1 MTEEEFRRCVQA
13 NDAGSVAEKADAY
26 IRELFKQV
34 ETVRAEADAGS
45 ITAEQT
51 CSLLEQKYI
60 SLSSEF
66 AKLDS
71 QNAQLQSSLDRH
83 LADLALLQSN
93 KHQQN
98 IHSIGKDGKIEKL
111 ATEVS
116 ELHKS
121 KRQLIELVEQ
131 KDLEISEKNAT
142 IKSYLDKIVNSSN
155 SASQREVRVSELE
168 SELARTQAACTRLKE
183 EKELVERHN
192 AWLNDELTAK
202 VDSVIELRRKS
213 NNLEDDM
220 SAKLAD
226 VERQF
231 SECSSSLQ
239 WHKERVRELE
249 MKLTSL
255 QEELCS
261 SKAAAAANEERLSAE
276 LSTVNKLV
284 ELYKESSEEWS
295 RKAGELEGVIKA
307 LETHLSQVENDYKER
322 LEKEVGAR
330 NQFEKEA
337 AELKEKLEKCE
348 ADIESSRKSNELNL
362 VPLSNFSSETWM
374 TSFETNDM
382 VEDDRM
388 IVPKIPAGVS
398 GTALAASLLRDG
410 WSLAKMYAKY
420 QEAVDALRHEQL
432 GRKQSEA
439 ILQRVLY
446 ELEEK
451 AEVILEERVEHER
464 MAEAYSMINQR
475 LQNSLSEQANLEK
488 TIQELKADLRRH
500 ERDYNLAQKEIFD
513 LQKQVTVLLKECRD
527 IQLRCGSTGL
537 DGLDDGTTAVGGTN
551 LESDTEKVIS
561 ERLLTFKDINGLVE
575 QNVQL
580 RSLVRSLSDEAQSRE
595 MEFKETFE
603 MELKKHTDEAASKVA
618 AVLQRAEEQG
628 RMIESLHTSVAMYKR
643 LYEEEHKLQSSL
655 PHSAELGPDN
665 RRTDLKLL
673 LERSQEASKKAHEQ
687 AVERVKCLEEELSK
701 SRSEIISLRSDRD
714 KLALESNFA
723 RERLESFM
731 KEFEHQR
738 NESNGILARNVEFSQ
753 LVVDY
758 QRKLRESSESLH
770 AAEERSRK
778 LTMEVSVLKQE
789 KEMLSNAEKRAC
801 TEVCS
806 LSVRV
811 HRLQASLDT
820 IQSAEEVREEARV
833 AERRK
838 QEEYVKHVELEAA
851 MQLAYRKVIYDYN
864 RRTDLKLLLE
874 RSQEASKK
882 AHEQAVE
889 RVKCLE
895 EELSK
900 SRSEIISLRSD
911 RDKLALESNFAR
923 ERLESFMKEFEHQRN
938 ESNGILARNV
948 EFSQLVVDYQ
958 RKLRESSESLHAAEE
973 RSRKLTM
980 EVSVLKQEKEMLSNA
995 EKRACT
1001 EVCSLSERVHRL
1013 QASLDTIQSAEEVRE
1028 EARVAERRKQ
1038 EEYVKHVEREWAEAK
1053 RELQEERDNVRNLT
1067 VDREQTLKNAMRQV
1081 EEMGKELADALRA
1094 VEAAESRA
1102 AVAEAKLLDLERKS
1116 KSSDAMD
1123 IQVDG
1128 GNEPSSF
1135 SSNEVVVELRMAKE
1149 EIEKLKVEAQA
1160 NKDHMQQY
1168 KSIAQVNED
1177 ALRQMECAH
1186 ETFKIEADKL
1196 KKSLE
1201 AELLSLRE
1209 RVSELEYESGLKSE
1223 EVASVAAGN
1232 EETLASSLAEITILK
1247 EEISVKTSQVL
1258 EMEIQISAVKEDLEK
1273 EHQRWRAAQ
1282 ANYERQVILQSETIQ
1297 ELTKTSQTLASL
1309 QQEASELRKLADAH
1323 RSENN
1328 ELKAKW
1334 EVEKAMLEG
1343 SKNDA
1348 EKKYNEINEQNK
1360 ILHSR
1365 LEALHI
1371 QLAERDRHSAG
1382 MPSGSTGTDTLADSG
1397 LQNVINYLRRSKE
1410 IAETEI
1416 SLLKQEK
1423 LRLQSQLESAL
1434 KAAETSQAS
1443 LQANRAN
1450 SRALLFTEE
1459 EIKSLQL
1466 QVREMNL
1473 LRESNMQLREENK
1486 HNFEECQKL
1495 REITQKART
1504 ETENL
1509 ESLLRERQIEVEA
1522 CKKEIEMQKVERDN
1536 LETRFCELLE
1546 RCKNIDVD
1554 DYNRMKDDV
1563 QQMQEKLKD
1572 KDAQIVE
1579 IRKLLSE
1586 RQDIISKLEQDLS
1599 KCKLDLNEREKR
1611 INDILLVEANSKQDV
1626 ERQKKIVIQFKRK
1639 YEIALKEKEELSKEN
1654 QTLSKQLEES
1664 KHGKRSVVDTTGE
1677 QAMKEEKDTK
1687 IQTLEKHLERLRE
1700 ELRKEKDRRS
1710 KIEKAIRDSYNNV
1723 DQDKTK
1729 FVNELEMHKLALKR
1743 ISDELQKLKHAKD
1756 NLPEGTSVVQLLSG
1770 TVLDDLAAAY
1780 VSAVENFQKTAHLV
1794 FSELGA
1800 RGSLVEPSSIADT
1813 ALTAAAAET
1822 SQASLQANRANSRA
1836 LLFTEEEIKSLQ
1848 LQVREMNLLRESN
1861 MQLREENKHNFE
1873 ECQKLREITQ
1883 KARTETENLESL
1895 LRERQIEVEACK
1907 KEIEMQKVERDN
1919 LETRFC
1925 ELLERCKNI
1934 DVDDYNRMKDDVQQ
1948 MQEKLKDKD
1957 AQIVEIRKLLSERQD
1972 IISKLEQ
1979 DLSKCK
1985 LDLNEREK
1993 RINDIL
1999 LVEANSKQDVERQKK
2014 IVIQFKR
2021 KYEIALKEKEE
2032 LSKENQTLS
2041 KQLEESKHGKRS
2053 VVDTTGEQAMKEEKD
2068 TKIQTLEKHL
2078 ERLREELRKEKDRR
2092 SKIEKAIRD
2101 SYNNVDQDK
2110 TKFVNELEMHK
2121 QALKR
2126 ISDELQKLKHAK
2138 DNLPEGTSVVQLL
2151 SGTVLDDLAAA
2162 YVSAVENFQKTAHL
2176 VFSEL
2181 GARGS
2186 LVEPSSIA
2194 DTALTAAAGPAVSVQ
2209 APSIAFSAGPATS
2222 GSPAK
2227 ATEESEKRFTLPKA
2241 IVETRKTG
2249 RKLNRPRLVR
2259 PEEPQGD
2266 IEMSEVDGARNV
2278 GKAAPSSDI
2287 EAQGNLTLISQPLVR
2302 KRIASASASDLH
2314 DESVIQGETGSDV
2327 AAPLLKKSKGLEPA
2341 HESSEGQFAVPVENL
2356 GTLQAP
2362 EETLNVVELAQA
2374 SNEEAMEAD
2383 KEEIETTGERTE
2395 DGREQLDGVS
2405 QDELLSEKN
2414 NVLEENLD
2422 RPGGSEMVSDEGPK
2436 DQAEPDNQQLMTESG
2451 SEREE
2456 GELEP
2461 DVTELEGG
2469 GGDISNI
2476 IGSPEPGEGQPEPVA
2491 SPLASPA
2498 RADDESL
2505 AAVTLE
2511 VGEINSPEVLNDEKN
2526 DEGDVNEETAE
2537 GSDKS
2542 NDGNDQI
2549 PVETDQ
2555 VMEALCVPL
2564 ESASASASSEIDV
2577 SKQGIPVSKQ
2587 GSLTV
2592 TTEAE
2597 VVRQA
2602 SPVSSTSTTINLSE
2616 RARQNAAK
2624 RLGVAS
2630 SPVVR
2635 GGRGRAAPR
2644 ARGSRGRGRLGRGQS
2659 SGEQG

>member
-1 MTEEEFRRCVQA
+1 MPLFMTEEEFRRCVQA

-51 CSLLEQKYI
+51 CSLLEQKYM

-66 AKLDS
+66 AKLES

-98 IHSIGKDGKIEKL
+98 LHFIGKDGEIERL

-121 KRQLIELVEQ
+121 KRQLIEMVEQ
-131 KDLEISEKNAT
+131 RDLEISEKNAT

-213 NNLEDDM
+213 NDLEDDM
-220 SAKLAD
+220 STKLAD

-231 SECSSSLQ
+231 NECSSSLQ

-307 LETHLSQVENDYKER
+307 LETHLSQVDNDHKER

-382 VEDDRM
+382 VEDNRM

-464 MAEAYSMINQR
+464 MGEAYSMINQR

-488 TIQELKADLRRH
+488 TIRELKADLRRH

-580 RSLVRSLSDEAQSRE
+580 RSLVRSLSDQAQSRE

-618 AVLQRAEEQG
+618 AVLQRAEDQG

-655 PHSAELGPDN
+655 PHSVELGPDN

-738 NESNGILARNVEFSQ
+738 KESNGILSRNVEFSQ

-789 KEMLSNAEKRAC
+789 KEMLSNAEQRAC
-801 TEVCS
+801 
-806 LSVRV
+806 
-811 HRLQASLDT
+811 A
-820 IQSAEEVREEARV
+820 
-833 AERRK
+833 
-838 QEEYVKHVELEAA
+838 
-851 MQLAYRKVIYDYN
+851 
-864 RRTDLKLLLE
+864 
-874 RSQEASKK
+874 
-882 AHEQAVE
+882 
-889 RVKCLE
+889 
-895 EELSK
+895 
-900 SRSEIISLRSD
+900 
-911 RDKLALESNFAR
+911 
-923 ERLESFMKEFEHQRN
+923 
-938 ESNGILARNV
+938 
-948 EFSQLVVDYQ
+948 
-958 RKLRESSESLHAAEE
+958 
-973 RSRKLTM
+973 
-980 EVSVLKQEKEMLSNA
+980 
-995 EKRACT
+995 

-1038 EEYVKHVEREWAEAK
+1038 EEYVKHVEREWVEAK

-1094 VEAAESRA
+1094 VTAAESRA
-1102 AVAEAKLLDLERKS
+1102 AVAEAKVLDLERKS
-1116 KSSDAMD
+1116 KSSDAMAV
-1123 IQVDG
+1123 QVDS
-1128 GNEPSSF
+1128 GNEPLSF

-1201 AELLSLRE
+1201 VELLSLRE

-1232 EETLASSLAEITILK
+1232 EETLASSLAEITRLK

-1273 EHQRWRAAQ
+1273 EHQRWCAAQ

-1382 MPSGSTGTDTLADSG
+1382 MPSGSTGTDTLGDSG

-1509 ESLLRERQIEVEA
+1509 ESLLRERQIEVET

-1626 ERQKKIVIQFKRK
+1626 ANLKQDVERQRKFVIQFKRK
-1639 YEIALKEKEELSKEN
+1639 YEIAQKEKEELSKEN

-1700 ELRKEKDRRS
+1700 ELRKEKERRS
-1710 KIEKAIRDSYNNV
+1710 KIEK
-1723 DQDKTK
+1723 
-1729 FVNELEMHKLALKR
+1729 
-1743 ISDELQKLKHAKD
+1743 
-1756 NLPEGTSVVQLLSG
+1756 
-1770 TVLDDLAAAY
+1770 
-1780 VSAVENFQKTAHLV
+1780 
-1794 FSELGA
+1794 
-1800 RGSLVEPSSIADT
+1800 
-1813 ALTAAAAET
+1813 
-1822 SQASLQANRANSRA
+1822 
-1836 LLFTEEEIKSLQ
+1836 
-1848 LQVREMNLLRESN
+1848 
-1861 MQLREENKHNFE
+1861 
-1873 ECQKLREITQ
+1873 
-1883 KARTETENLESL
+1883 
-1895 LRERQIEVEACK
+1895 
-1907 KEIEMQKVERDN
+1907 
-1919 LETRFC
+1919 
-1925 ELLERCKNI
+1925 
-1934 DVDDYNRMKDDVQQ
+1934 
-1948 MQEKLKDKD
+1948 
-1957 AQIVEIRKLLSERQD
+1957 
-1972 IISKLEQ
+1972 
-1979 DLSKCK
+1979 
-1985 LDLNEREK
+1985 
-1993 RINDIL
+1993 
-1999 LVEANSKQDVERQKK
+1999 
-2014 IVIQFKR
+2014 
-2021 KYEIALKEKEE
+2021 
-2032 LSKENQTLS
+2032 
-2041 KQLEESKHGKRS
+2041 
-2053 VVDTTGEQAMKEEKD
+2053 
-2068 TKIQTLEKHL
+2068 
-2078 ERLREELRKEKDRR
+2078 
-2092 SKIEKAIRD
+2092 
-2101 SYNNVDQDK
+2101 DK

-2176 VFSEL
+2176 IFSEL

-2186 LVEPSSIA
+2186 LLEPSSIA
-2194 DTALTAAAGPAVSVQ
+2194 DTALTATAGPAVSVQ
-2209 APSIAFSAGPATS
+2209 APSIAISVGPATS
-2222 GSPAK
+2222 GLPAK

-2327 AAPLLKKSKGLEPA
+2327 AAPLLKKSKGLEPP
-2341 HESSEGQFAVPVENL
+2341 HESSEGQFSVPVENL

-2362 EETLNVVELAQA
+2362 EETLNIGELAQA

-2383 KEEIETTGERTE
+2383 KEEIETTGERAE

-2422 RPGGSEMVSDEGPK
+2422 RPGGSEMGSDEGPK

-2461 DVTELEGG
+2461 DVTELEG

-2511 VGEINSPEVLNDEKN
+2511 VGEINSLEVLNDEKN

-2549 PVETDQ
+2549 PAETDQ
-2555 VMEALCVPL
+2555 VMEALSVPL

-2577 SKQGIPVSKQ
+2577 SKQGGPVSKQ
-2587 GSLTV
+2587 GSSTV

-2644 ARGSRGRGRLGRGQS
+2644 ARGARGRGRLGRGQS

>member
-1 MTEEEFRRCVQA
+1 MPLFMTEEEFRRCVQA

-98 IHSIGKDGKIEKL
+98 LHSIGKDGEIERL

-183 EKELVERHN
+183 EKALVERHN

-213 NNLEDDM
+213 NDLEDDM

-231 SECSSSLQ
+231 NECSSSLQ

-307 LETHLSQVENDYKER
+307 QETHLSQVKNDYKER

-382 VEDDRM
+382 VEDNRM

-475 LQNSLSEQANLEK
+475 LQNSLSAQANLEK

-537 DGLDDGTTAVGGTN
+537 DGLDDGTTTVGGTN

-580 RSLVRSLSDEAQSRE
+580 RSLVRILSDQAQSRE

-618 AVLQRAEEQG
+618 AVLQRAEDQG

-643 LYEEEHKLQSSL
+643 LYEEEHELQSSL
-655 PHSAELGPDN
+655 PQSAELGSDN

-673 LERSQEASKKAHEQ
+673 LERSQEASK
-687 AVERVKCLEEELSK
+687 
-701 SRSEIISLRSDRD
+701 
-714 KLALESNFA
+714 
-723 RERLESFM
+723 M
-731 KEFEHQR
+731 
-738 NESNGILARNVEFSQ
+738 
-753 LVVDY
+753 
-758 QRKLRESSESLH
+758 
-770 AAEERSRK
+770 
-778 LTMEVSVLKQE
+778 
-789 KEMLSNAEKRAC
+789 
-801 TEVCS
+801 
-806 LSVRV
+806 
-811 HRLQASLDT
+811 
-820 IQSAEEVREEARV
+820 
-833 AERRK
+833 
-838 QEEYVKHVELEAA
+838 
-851 MQLAYRKVIYDYN
+851 
-864 RRTDLKLLLE
+864 
-874 RSQEASKK
+874 

-1013 QASLDTIQSAEEVRE
+1013 QVSLDTIQSAEEVRE

-1094 VEAAESRA
+1094 VAAAESRA

-1123 IQVDG
+1123 VQVDG
-1128 GNEPSSF
+1128 GNEPLSF

-1149 EIEKLKVEAQA
+1149 EIEKLKVDAQA

-1232 EETLASSLAEITILK
+1232 EETLASSLAEITMLK
-1247 EEISVKTSQVL
+1247 EEISIKTSQVL

-1334 EVEKAMLEG
+1334 EVEKARLEG

-1371 QLAERDRHSAG
+1371 KLAEKDRHSVG
-1382 MPSGSTGTDTLADSG
+1382 MPSGSTGTDTLGDSG
-1397 LQNVINYLRRSKE
+1397 LQNVVNYLRRSKE

-1423 LRLQSQLESAL
+1423 LRLLSQLESAL

-1536 LETRFCELLE
+1536 LETKFCELLE

-1700 ELRKEKDRRS
+1700 ELRKEKDRR
-1710 KIEKAIRDSYNNV
+1710 
-1723 DQDKTK
+1723 
-1729 FVNELEMHKLALKR
+1729 L
-1743 ISDELQKLKHAKD
+1743 
-1756 NLPEGTSVVQLLSG
+1756 
-1770 TVLDDLAAAY
+1770 
-1780 VSAVENFQKTAHLV
+1780 
-1794 FSELGA
+1794 
-1800 RGSLVEPSSIADT
+1800 
-1813 ALTAAAAET
+1813 
-1822 SQASLQANRANSRA
+1822 
-1836 LLFTEEEIKSLQ
+1836 
-1848 LQVREMNLLRESN
+1848 
-1861 MQLREENKHNFE
+1861 
-1873 ECQKLREITQ
+1873 
-1883 KARTETENLESL
+1883 
-1895 LRERQIEVEACK
+1895 
-1907 KEIEMQKVERDN
+1907 
-1919 LETRFC
+1919 
-1925 ELLERCKNI
+1925 
-1934 DVDDYNRMKDDVQQ
+1934 
-1948 MQEKLKDKD
+1948 
-1957 AQIVEIRKLLSERQD
+1957 
-1972 IISKLEQ
+1972 
-1979 DLSKCK
+1979 
-1985 LDLNEREK
+1985 
-1993 RINDIL
+1993 
-1999 LVEANSKQDVERQKK
+1999 
-2014 IVIQFKR
+2014 
-2021 KYEIALKEKEE
+2021 
-2032 LSKENQTLS
+2032 
-2041 KQLEESKHGKRS
+2041 
-2053 VVDTTGEQAMKEEKD
+2053 
-2068 TKIQTLEKHL
+2068 
-2078 ERLREELRKEKDRR
+2078 
-2092 SKIEKAIRD
+2092 KIEKAIRD

-2186 LVEPSSIA
+2186 LVEPSSIV
-2194 DTALTAAAGPAVSVQ
+2194 DTALTATAGPAVSVQ
-2209 APSIAFSAGPATS
+2209 APSIASSVGPATS

-2241 IVETRKTG
+2241 IVETRKPG

-2278 GKAAPSSDI
+2278 SKAAPSSDM

-2314 DESVIQGETGSDV
+2314 DELVIQGETGSDV
-2327 AAPLLKKSKGLEPA
+2327 AAPLLKKSKGLEPP

-2362 EETLNVVELAQA
+2362 EENLDIGELTQA
-2374 SNEEAMEAD
+2374 SNEEALEAD
-2383 KEEIETTGERTE
+2383 KEEIETTGERSE

-2469 GGDISNI
+2469 GDISNI
-2476 IGSPEPGEGQPEPVA
+2476 IGSPELGEGQPEPVA

-2511 VGEINSPEVLNDEKN
+2511 VGEINSAEVLNDEKN

-2549 PVETDQ
+2549 PAETDQ
-2555 VMEALCVPL
+2555 VMEALSVPV
-2564 ESASASASSEIDV
+2564 ESTSASASSEIDV
-2577 SKQGIPVSKQ
+2577 SKQGSPVSKQ
-2587 GSLTV
+2587 GSSTV

-2602 SPVSSTSTTINLSE
+2602 SPVSSTSTTINLQE

-2635 GGRGRAAPR
+2635 GRGRAAPR
-2644 ARGSRGRGRLGRGQS
+2644 ARGGRGRGRLGRGQS

>member
-1 MTEEEFRRCVQA
+1 MPLFMTEEEFRRCVQA

-98 IHSIGKDGKIEKL
+98 IHSIGKDGEIETL

-121 KRQLIELVEQ
+121 KRQLIELVAQ

-168 SELARTQAACTRLKE
+168 SELARTQAACTRLK
-183 EKELVERHN
+183 
-192 AWLNDELTAK
+192 
-202 VDSVIELRRKS
+202 
-213 NNLEDDM
+213 
-220 SAKLAD
+220 
-226 VERQF
+226 
-231 SECSSSLQ
+231 
-239 WHKERVRELE
+239 
-249 MKLTSL
+249 
-255 QEELCS
+255 EELCS

-811 HRLQASLDT
+811 HRLQ
-820 IQSAEEVREEARV
+820 
-833 AERRK
+833 
-838 QEEYVKHVELEAA
+838 VK
-851 MQLAYRKVIYDYN
+851 
-864 RRTDLKLLLE
+864 
-874 RSQEASKK
+874 
-882 AHEQAVE
+882 
-889 RVKCLE
+889 
-895 EELSK
+895 
-900 SRSEIISLRSD
+900 
-911 RDKLALESNFAR
+911 
-923 ERLESFMKEFEHQRN
+923 
-938 ESNGILARNV
+938 
-948 EFSQLVVDYQ
+948 
-958 RKLRESSESLHAAEE
+958 
-973 RSRKLTM
+973 
-980 EVSVLKQEKEMLSNA
+980 
-995 EKRACT
+995 
-1001 EVCSLSERVHRL
+1001 
-1013 QASLDTIQSAEEVRE
+1013 ASLDTIQSAEEVRE

-1094 VEAAESRA
+1094 VVAAESRA

-1348 EKKYNEINEQNK
+1348 EKKYNEINEQ
-1360 ILHSR
+1360 
-1365 LEALHI
+1365 
-1371 QLAERDRHSAG
+1371 
-1382 MPSGSTGTDTLADSG
+1382 
-1397 LQNVINYLRRSKE
+1397 
-1410 IAETEI
+1410 
-1416 SLLKQEK
+1416 
-1423 LRLQSQLESAL
+1423 LESAL
-1434 KAAETSQAS
+1434 K
-1443 LQANRAN
+1443 
-1450 SRALLFTEE
+1450 
-1459 EIKSLQL
+1459 
-1466 QVREMNL
+1466 
-1473 LRESNMQLREENK
+1473 
-1486 HNFEECQKL
+1486 
-1495 REITQKART
+1495 
-1504 ETENL
+1504 
-1509 ESLLRERQIEVEA
+1509 
-1522 CKKEIEMQKVERDN
+1522 
-1536 LETRFCELLE
+1536 
-1546 RCKNIDVD
+1546 
-1554 DYNRMKDDV
+1554 
-1563 QQMQEKLKD
+1563 
-1572 KDAQIVE
+1572 
-1579 IRKLLSE
+1579 
-1586 RQDIISKLEQDLS
+1586 
-1599 KCKLDLNEREKR
+1599 
-1611 INDILLVEANSKQDV
+1611 
-1626 ERQKKIVIQFKRK
+1626 
-1639 YEIALKEKEELSKEN
+1639 
-1654 QTLSKQLEES
+1654 
-1664 KHGKRSVVDTTGE
+1664 
-1677 QAMKEEKDTK
+1677 
-1687 IQTLEKHLERLRE
+1687 
-1700 ELRKEKDRRS
+1700 
-1710 KIEKAIRDSYNNV
+1710 
-1723 DQDKTK
+1723 
-1729 FVNELEMHKLALKR
+1729 
-1743 ISDELQKLKHAKD
+1743 
-1756 NLPEGTSVVQLLSG
+1756 
-1770 TVLDDLAAAY
+1770 
-1780 VSAVENFQKTAHLV
+1780 
-1794 FSELGA
+1794 
-1800 RGSLVEPSSIADT
+1800 
-1813 ALTAAAAET
+1813 AAET

-2327 AAPLLKKSKGLEPA
+2327 AAPLLKKSKGLEPP
-2341 HESSEGQFAVPVENL
+2341 HESSEGQFSVPVENL

-2374 SNEEAMEAD
+2374 SNEEAVEAD

-2461 DVTELEGG
+2461 DVTEPEGG